1 MESVLIIL
9 FIISTLILIFL
20 VSHFEKE
27 EQREYYKS
35 LEKDKIILKQE
46 EEILSLVDEINSIN
60 RNYAITKKRLDETL
74 KIIEKQKEENND

>member
-9 FIISTLILIFL
+9 FIISILILIFL

-27 EQREYYKS
+27 EQKEYYMS

-74 KIIEKQKEENND
+74 ETIEKQKEEE

>member
-20 VSHFEKE
+20 VSYFEKE

-74 KIIEKQKEENND
+74 KIIEKQKEEE

>member
-27 EQREYYKS
+27 EQKEYYMS

-74 KIIEKQKEENND
+74 ETIEKQKEEE

>member
-9 FIISTLILIFL
+9 FIISILILIFL

-27 EQREYYKS
+27 EQKEYYMS

-46 EEILSLVDEINSIN
+46 EEILSLVDEINNIN

-74 KIIEKQKEENND
+74 ETIEKQKEEE

>member
-9 FIISTLILIFL
+9 FIISILILIFL

-27 EQREYYKS
+27 EQKEYYMS

-60 RNYAITKKRLDETL
+60 KNYAITKKRLDETL
-74 KIIEKQKEENND
+74 ETIEKQKEEE

>member
-20 VSHFEKE
+20 VSYFEKE

>member
-20 VSHFEKE
+20 VSHLEKE

-60 RNYAITKKRLDETL
+60 KNYAITKKRLDETL
-74 KIIEKQKEENND
+74 ETIEKQKEEE